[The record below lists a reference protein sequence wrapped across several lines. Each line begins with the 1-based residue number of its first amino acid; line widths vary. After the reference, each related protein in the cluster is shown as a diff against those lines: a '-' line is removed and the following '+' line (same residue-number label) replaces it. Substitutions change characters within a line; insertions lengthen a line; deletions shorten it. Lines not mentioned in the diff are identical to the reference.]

1 MSKLSGLRQRLNEDF
16 IKSILTVLGGSTVS
30 LALPV
35 ISSLWLLR
43 IYDAALDFTP
53 FALFASFCAT
63 LSALANSH
71 YTTAILV
78 ADNEKESAGVLRLTV
93 LINLIIAAGSILLL
107 VFIKEPLLRFLKA
120 TPSFYSTVW
129 LVPITVLLMG
139 INAAFTQWAY
149 RFKQFKRVAV
159 NRMVQAVVTVVCQTV
174 FGLYFKNIQGLI
186 IGFAAGQLIASLLLT
201 FKCLEKDKQLLMAVT
216 VKELRKDAKKYN
228 IFFRFQTPAD
238 IINVFTQQLPSFL
251 LSKFAVSPA
260 DLGYYGQAY
269 RLMVAPSS
277 IITSAIA
284 DVFRQKANQDYKE
297 KGNAIDIFRRTARIL
312 FVIMILPCLA
322 IAFAGPWIFET
333 LFGAQWTTAGVYAQI
348 LVIMLFPKF
357 IVSPL
362 TYMYIIARK
371 QVEDFYLHIY
381 ILVSTILA
389 FYLGYIL
396 YGTPEKMLLFFSINY
411 AFIYVIYF
419 FRSYKF
425 AKRKT
430 TSFIDDNELPVKTIL
445 EGI

>member
-1 MSKLSGLRQRLNEDF
+1 MSILSRFRQRLNEEF
-16 IKSILTVLGGSTVS
+16 SKSILTVLGGSTVS

-43 IYDAALDFTP
+43 IYDAAIDFTP
-53 FALFASFCAT
+53 LALFASFCAT
-63 LSALANSH
+63 LSAMANSH

-78 ADNEKESAGVLRLTV
+78 ADNEKESISVLRLTIW
-93 LINLIIAAGSILLL
+93 INMIMAAAGFFLLIFIRQPLLL
-107 VFIKEPLLRFLKA
+107 FLKA
-120 TPSFYSTVW
+120 TPSFYYSVW
-129 LVPITVLLMG
+129 LVPFTVLLMG

-149 RFKQFKRVAV
+149 RLKKFKRVAM
-159 NRMVQAVVTVVCQTV
+159 NRMVQAFVMVLCQTV
-174 FGLYFKNIQGLI
+174 FGLYFKSIQGLI
-186 IGFAAGQLIASLLLT
+186 LGFVSGQLIASLLLAIR
-201 FKCLEKDKQLLMAVT
+201 CLKNDSQLLMPVT
-216 VKELRKDAKKYN
+216 YPEIKKDAKKYN

-251 LSKFAVSPA
+251 LSKFAVTPA

-269 RLMVAPSS
+269 RLMVAPGS
-277 IITSAIA
+277 IVTSAIA
-284 DVFRQKANQDYKE
+284 DVYRQKANQDYKE
-297 KGNAIDIFRRTARIL
+297 KGNAIEIFVRTTKIL
-312 FVIMILPCLA
+312 VAIMILPCMTIA
-322 IAFAGPWIFET
+322 IAGPWVFEI
-333 LFGAQWTTAGVYAQI
+333 LFGEQWNTAGVYAQI

-362 TYMYIIARK
+362 SYMYIIARK

-389 FYLGYIL
+389 FYLGYKF

-419 FRSYKF
+419 FRSYEF

-430 TSFIDDNELPVKTIL
+430 NS
-445 EGI
+445 

>member
-78 ADNEKESAGVLRLTV
+78 ADNEKESVGVLRLTV
-93 LINLIIAAGSILLL
+93 IVNIIIAAAGIFLLI
-107 VFIKEPLLRFLKA
+107 FIREPLLKFLK
-120 TPSFYSTVW
+120 TSPSFYFTVW
-129 LVPITVLLMG
+129 LAPITVLLMG

-159 NRMVQAVVTVVCQTV
+159 NRMVQAVVTVVCQTI
-174 FGLYFKNIQGLI
+174 FGLYFRNIQGLI
-186 IGFAAGQLIASLLLT
+186 IGFVIGQLIASLLLT
-201 FKCLEKDKQLLMAVT
+201 FKCLKNDKQLLLPVT
-216 VKELRKDAKKYN
+216 FPELRKDAKKYN

-260 DLGYYGQAY
+260 DLGFYGQAY

-284 DVFRQKANQDYKE
+284 DVFRQKADQDYKE
-297 KGNAIDIFRRTARIL
+297 KGNAIEIFKRTAKIL
-312 FVIMILPCLA
+312 FIIMILPCLA
-322 IAFAGPWIFET
+322 IAFFGPWIFEI
-333 LFGAQWTTAGVYAQI
+333 LFGHQWATAGVYAQI
-348 LVIMLFPKF
+348 LVIMLLPKF

-362 TYMYIIARK
+362 SYMYIIARK

-381 ILVSTILA
+381 ILASTVFA
-389 FYLGYIL
+389 FYLGYKL

-430 TSFIDDNELPVKTIL
+430 TAFTDNGDLPPKTIL
-445 EGI
+445 EVI

>member
-1 MSKLSGLRQRLNEDF
+1 MSKLSRLRQRLNEDF

-30 LALPV
+30 LALPI

-43 IYDAALDFTP
+43 IYDAASDFTP

-78 ADNEKESAGVLRLTV
+78 ADNEKESAAMLRLTV
-93 LINLIIAAGSILLL
+93 IINFIIAVAGIFLLI
-107 VFIKEPLLRFLKA
+107 FIREPLLKFLNA
-120 TPSFYSTVW
+120 SASFYFTVW
-129 LVPITVLLMG
+129 LVPVTVLFMG
-139 INAAFTQWAY
+139 VNAAFTQWAY
-149 RFKQFKRVAV
+149 RFKRFKTVAV
-159 NRMVQAVVTVVCQTV
+159 NRMVQAVITVVCQTV

-186 IGFAAGQLIASLLLT
+186 IGFVAGQLFASLLLA
-201 FKCLEKDKQLLMAVT
+201 FKCLRNDKQLLLSIGIP
-216 VKELRKDAKKYN
+216 ELRKDAKKYN
-228 IFFRFQTPAD
+228 LFFRFQTPAD

-260 DLGYYGQAY
+260 DLGFYGQAY

-277 IITSAIA
+277 IITSAVA

-297 KGNAIDIFRRTARIL
+297 KGNAIEIFVRTAKIL
-312 FVIMILPCLA
+312 FVIMIFPCLA

-333 LFGAQWTTAGVYAQI
+333 LFGGQWATAGMYAQI
-348 LVIMLFPKF
+348 LVIMLLPKF

-389 FYLGYIL
+389 FYLGYKF

-419 FRSYKF
+419 FRSYSF
-425 AKRKT
+425 AKRKNGSSINSEDPPT
-430 TSFIDDNELPVKTIL
+430 KTIL